1 MRDGFRFFRGS
12 DAASFEVDA
21 APAVGFGAW
30 AAEAEKF

>member
-12 DAASFEVDA
+12 DAAEVDA